1 MTTTATELI
10 TSARRN
16 RTRPREVSTRSRLP
30 RIAFWATLIALAVI
44 VIAPLVFMLSTS
56 LKPMSEIQ
64 GGGVSLIPQSPTLNA
79 YVDVLTDP
87 ETPVLRWLGN
97 SLFVALCHAVLV
109 VVLATTAAY
118 SLARMEFRGKKVL
131 FALIMGTLFIPAV
144 VYLIPHFLIVNEL
157 GWLNSYQALIIPS
170 AAGAFGVFFLR
181 QFFLGVPT
189 AIEEAARID
198 GCNQW
203 TIFWRIMVPLAQ
215 PAIVTLF
222 VLSFL
227 ASWNDYLWPVFVMFS
242 SDMQTLPAGLKL
254 LQGANGTRYD
264 ILMAGAVVASIPV
277 LLMYSFAQRFIIEGV
292 AAGSVKG

>member
-1 MTTTATELI
+1 MWI
-10 TSARRN
+10 
-16 RTRPREVSTRSRLP
+16 
-30 RIAFWATLIALAVI
+30 TLILLAAFF
-44 VIAPLVFMLSTS
+44 IAPLIFMLSTS
-56 LKPMSEIQ
+56 FKPLSEIQ
-64 GGGVSLIPQSPTLNA
+64 SGSLSLIAENPTLDA
-79 YVDVLTDP
+79 YTSVLTNP

-97 SLFVALCHAVLV
+97 SLLVAILHSLLV
-109 VVLATTAAY
+109 IVLATTAAY
-118 SLARMEFRGKKVL
+118 ALARMTFPGKKL
-131 FALIMGTLFIPAV
+131 MFALIIGTLFIPAV
-144 VYLIPHFLIVNEL
+144 VYLIPHFLIVNQL
-157 GWLNSYQALIIPS
+157 GWLNSYPALIVPS

-189 AIEEAARID
+189 AVEEAARID

-203 TIFWRIMVPLAQ
+203 TIFWRIMIPLAQ
-215 PAIVTLF
+215 PAIITLF

-264 ILMAGAVVASIPV
+264 ILMAGAVIASIPV
-277 LLMYSFAQRFIIEGV
+277 LAMYSFVQRFIIEGV